1 MNGTGFCIIKESLKM
16 RKSPVEFS
24 FIVCWIWENIP
35 QKSSSSRSFRSIKNF
50 KQGIFTRIFIAWT
63 EYF

>member
-1 MNGTGFCIIKESLKM
+1 MNDTGFYIIKESLKM

-50 KQGIFTRIFIAWT
+50 K
-63 EYF
+63 